1 MRLRQALLVATTLAV
16 CACGKTVPRYSHRT
30 APEWVDRL
38 SSPIGEEVTEAADA
52 LANLAKSEPAAVMA
66 ALEAGLLRV
75 PRPPDGIAM
84 SLMVDEEAGLRLGL
98 SKAARDDSVQGALP
112 VLRSRLQGLGL
123 VPASLKA
130 NLREEFDVVAPG
142 ARSLPEAQRLQ
153 ALLSTRAA
161 FDLRVLA
168 RDPAAG
174 APEGAYDGAVP
185 YPRLRLEEARR
196 YVATAAKGEAYVPT
210 DPRWRVVPRAG
221 TPAQAPEDFEVVTE
235 PTEPKDALDERMIAS
250 ATGGATADG
259 TPTLT
264 IATREDRVADVKRV
278 FAGARGG
285 ALGMILDGVLVAR
298 GPVPAFD
305 GGPLTLA
312 AGPREKDAVTA
323 RAHARDLAV
332 LVAGG
337 RLPWPLKPV
346 PLGDRY
352 SADPPPDMPI
362 AKVFAAL
369 GPQALPSLRRI
380 ADGDGP
386 PWGKA
391 AARWAIDHVAP

>member
-1 MRLRQALLVATTLAV
+1 
-16 CACGKTVPRYSHRT
+16 
-30 APEWVDRL
+30 
-38 SSPIGEEVTEAADA
+38 
-52 LANLAKSEPAAVMA
+52 
-66 ALEAGLLRV
+66 
-75 PRPPDGIAM
+75 M
-84 SLMVDEEAGLRLGL
+84 SLTVDEEAGLRLGL

-112 VLRSRLQGLGL
+112 VLRARLQGLGL

-142 ARSLPEAQRLQ
+142 ARTLPEAQRLQ

-168 RDPAAG
+168 R
-174 APEGAYDGAVP
+174 EGAYDGAVP
-185 YPRLRLEEARR
+185 YAQLRAEEARR
-196 YVATAAKGEAYVPT
+196 FAATAAKGEAYVPA
-210 DPRWRVVPRAG
+210 DPRWRVVPRFG
-221 TPAQAPEDFEVVTE
+221 TPAQAPEDFEVVAE

-264 IATREDRVADVKRV
+264 ITPREDRVADVKRV
-278 FAGARGG
+278 FAGAKGRE
-285 ALGMILDGVLVAR
+285 LGVILDGVLVAR

-305 GGPLTLA
+305 GSPLTLA
-312 AGPREKDAVTA
+312 AGPRGKDAAAA
-323 RAHARDLAV
+323 RARARDLAV
-332 LVAGG
+332 LVVGG

-346 PLGDRY
+346 PLGEHY
-352 SADPPPDMPI
+352 LADPPPDMPI

-369 GPQALPSLRRI
+369 GPQALPSLRRV

-391 AARWAIDHVAP
+391 AAQWAIDHVSP